1 MKKTLE
7 VLNRL
12 RSNGIISDYAI
23 GGAMGALFYT
33 EAFATMDLD
42 VFVLFPDDTNLL
54 PLAPIY
60 DQLKAWG
67 YLPDANES
75 ECINVEGTPVQ
86 FLPAYDA
93 LLQEALVT
101 ARSFDYQG
109 VEAKVMMAEYL
120 AAICVKTG
128 RMKDKLRVNMFLAG
142 EDFDVVRFKEILAKF
157 NLNER
162 FEQWETK
169 FA

>member
-7 VLNRL
+7 VLNSL
-12 RSNGIISDYAI
+12 RSNGIINDYAI

-42 VFVLFPDDTNLL
+42 VFVLFPDETNLL

-60 DQLKAWG
+60 EQLKAWG

-75 ECINVEGTPVQ
+75 ECINIEGTPVQ
-86 FLPAYDA
+86 FLPAYDM
-93 LLQEALVT
+93 LLQEALAT
-101 ARSFDYQG
+101 ARAFDYQG
-109 VEAKVMMAEYL
+109 VETKVMLAEYL

-128 RMKDKLRVNMFLAG
+128 RTKDRLRVNMFLSV
-142 EDFDVVRFKEILAKF
+142 EDFDVARFKGILAKF
-157 NLNER
+157 NLVER
-162 FEQWETK
+162 FEKWQAS